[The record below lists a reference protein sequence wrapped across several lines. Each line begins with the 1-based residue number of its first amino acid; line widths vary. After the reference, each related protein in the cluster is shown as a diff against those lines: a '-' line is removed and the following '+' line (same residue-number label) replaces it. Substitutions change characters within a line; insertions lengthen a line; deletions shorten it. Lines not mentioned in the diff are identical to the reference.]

1 MNIWVVCGSQSG
13 AKVYSCTDIREGL
26 RFVAN
31 FPHPEGRL
39 REQELVS
46 DYPGT
51 KSGVEGAAIVA
62 GRHAAN
68 PREDAKNQLIEEFA
82 HHLSKEIDRG
92 VDQQAFDA
100 WIVCADPK
108 FLGKVRSKLSKRAE
122 RLMIGSLNLNFYNSD
137 QDDLFEDVRP
147 IIQNSIPFRG
157 RSIA

>member
-13 AKVYSCTDIREGL
+13 AKVYSCSDLTKGL
-26 RFVAN
+26 QFVAN

-39 REQELVS
+39 REHELVS

-51 KSGVEGAAIVA
+51 KSGQEGPSIVA

-82 HHLSKEIDRG
+82 HDLSKEIDRG
-92 VDQQAFDA
+92 VDQQAFDGL
-100 WIVCADPK
+100 IVCADPK
-108 FLGKVRSKLSKRAE
+108 FLGRVRSKLSKRAE

-137 QDDLFEDVRP
+137 QDDLLEDVRP
-147 IIQNSIPFRG
+147 IIQNSLVLRG
-157 RSIA
+157 RTVA